1 MTPGWW
7 IRRTWRKPVAVGRRA
22 RRFRLCVS
30 PLRTAQLR
38 LANVWG
44 ACGPQVSTLAMYAL
58 LPVVVLMEQKF
69 PPEEIEESHSTFTCD
84 ALLKGRCLCPAAKQH
99 AASTKTKEQ
108 ALDPM
113 ARKMAFNAAQ
123 QKKVSLSVKWTADS

>member
-7 IRRTWRKPVAVGRRA
+7 IRGTCWKPVAVGRRA

-30 PLRTAQLR
+30 PLRTAKLR

-58 LPVVVLMEQKF
+58 LPVVVLMEQTF
-69 PPEEIEESHSTFTCD
+69 PPEKIEESQSKFTCD
-84 ALLKGRCLCPAAKQH
+84 ALLKCRCLCPAAAKGDAKSAGAH
-99 AASTKTKEQ
+99 YNRGVAA
-108 ALDPM
+108 AIIL
-113 ARKMAFNAAQ
+113 
-123 QKKVSLSVKWTADS
+123 